1 MLKEFK
7 EFALKGNMLDMAV
20 GIIIGAAFT
29 TVVSSLVDDVL
40 MPPIGVMMGGID
52 FSDYYI
58 QLTNFDQDYASLQA
72 ARDAGVTV
80 IGYGNFLNAVI
91 KFLIVAFA
99 LFIIVKNINRLKKA
113 MEHEEERK
121 ADVAPPPRQEVLLAE
136 IRDALLERPNKT

>member
-7 EFALKGNMLDMAV
+7 EFALKGNVLDMAV

-91 KFLIVAFA
+91 KFVIVAFA
-99 LFIIVKNINRLKKA
+99 LFIIVKNINRVKKA
-113 MEHEEERK
+113 MEREEEKK